1 MFRVLQTFGWLACV
15 AYSTI
20 PSFWLLIHPFA
31 HRWRSRRRSPYRLL
45 LPLWF
50 AMWIAL
56 AALTAPWRT
65 ITLYSNP
72 LSWIPAIF
80 LFATGI
86 WLYIKSGKGFSAKQ
100 LGGLPELHPNHP
112 DQRLVTTGIR
122 QHLRHP
128 VYFAHLLEMIAWSL
142 GSGLAVCYAL
152 TAFAIITGA
161 IMIRMEDNEL
171 EERFLEFKDYEKAV
185 PAIFPSCRQFALPI
199 AISAILVSSA
209 FLTYAYSR
217 RADPM
222 LFQHGTPEVPRWTAF
237 AIMNPFRTKVSE
249 ETAERLIHDLRTT
262 NCSTI
267 LHDLGSEDEQICPTM
282 RENKSCSLI
291 WREDRS
297 FTRQLVYELPDV
309 NSRLWII
316 FRLEEGGFVV
326 RSVSLIR

>member
-1 MFRVLQTFGWLACV
+1 MFQLIHILGWLACV

-20 PSFWLLIHPFA
+20 PLFWLLIHPYA
-31 HRWRSRRRSPYRLL
+31 GYWRSRGRSPYRVL

-50 AMWIAL
+50 AIWIV
-56 AALTAPWRT
+56 AAFITAPWRQV
-65 ITLYSNP
+65 TLYSTP
-72 LSWIPAIF
+72 VLWIPAAL

-86 WLYIKSGKGFSAKQ
+86 WLYLKSSKGFSASQ
-100 LGGLPELHPNHP
+100 LGGLPELQPNHA

-122 QHLRHP
+122 KRLRHP
-128 VYFAHLLEMIAWSL
+128 VYLAHLLEMIAWSL
-142 GSGLAVCYAL
+142 GTGLAVCYVLTTFAL
-152 TAFAIITGA
+152 ITGA
-161 IMIRMEDNEL
+161 IMVRSEDKEL
-171 EERFLEFKDYEKAV
+171 ESRFPEFDSYKSAV
-185 PAIFPSCRQFALPI
+185 PAIFPSCGKFALPI
-199 AISAILVSSA
+199 AISAILMSSA

-262 NCSTI
+262 NCPTI
-267 LHDLGSEDEQICPTM
+267 LHVLGSEDERICPTM
-282 RENKSCSLI
+282 RENKSSSLI

-297 FTRQLVYELPDV
+297 FSRQLVYELPDV
-309 NSRLWII
+309 RSRLWIV
-316 FRLEEGGFVV
+316 FRLEEGGFAV